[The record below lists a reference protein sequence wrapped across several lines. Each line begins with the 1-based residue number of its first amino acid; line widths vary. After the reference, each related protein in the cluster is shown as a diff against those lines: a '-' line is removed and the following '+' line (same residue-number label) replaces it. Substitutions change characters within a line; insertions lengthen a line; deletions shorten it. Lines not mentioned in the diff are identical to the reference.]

1 MSRGGRG
8 GFAGG
13 AGRIGGKDFSIDAD
27 LEDQVLAYQ
36 DELGDDDQE
45 WQKTLYPVCLSR
57 FLHYQNLTDA
67 TFSQ

>member
-8 GFAGG
+8 GFAGS
-13 AGRIGGKDFSIDAD
+13 AGRMGGKDLPFTVDAD

-45 WQKTLYPVCLSR
+45 WMKTLYPVCAS
-57 FLHYQNLTDA
+57 
-67 TFSQ
+67 